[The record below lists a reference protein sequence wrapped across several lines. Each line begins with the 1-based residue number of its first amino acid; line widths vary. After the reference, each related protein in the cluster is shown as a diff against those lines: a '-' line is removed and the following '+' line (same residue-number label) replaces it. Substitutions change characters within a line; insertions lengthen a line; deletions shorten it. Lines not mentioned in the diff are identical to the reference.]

1 MYKARGSMTNE
12 LATKANDNESAT
24 DLDRVFDELGRQF
37 DETFGLRPWGTF
49 WTLGVPPNVPT
60 LRAARTD
67 VTDTGKAFKVVAEM
81 PGLPKD
87 AIEIHVK
94 GTSVEIRGEVTQAKN
109 EGTPEAYVHRERT
122 HVGYYRALELPE
134 PVLAQDAK
142 ATVVNGVLELELP
155 KQHPTVP
162 ETDVK
167 VPVQ

>member
-1 MYKARGSMTNE
+1 MTNE
-12 LATKANDNESAT
+12 LSTKASDRESAT
-24 DLDRVFDELGRQF
+24 DLDRVFDELGRRF

-49 WTLGVPPNVPT
+49 WTIETPQSVPT

-67 VTDTGKAFKVVAEM
+67 VTDTGKAFKVTAEV

-87 AIEIHVK
+87 ALEIHVK
-94 GTSVEIRGEVTQAKN
+94 GTSVEIRGEITQEKNGAKD
-109 EGTPEAYVHRERT
+109 EAYVHRERT
-122 HVGYYRALELPE
+122 HIGYYRALELPE

-162 ETDVK
+162 DTDVK

>member
-1 MYKARGSMTNE
+1 MTNE
-12 LATKANDNESAT
+12 LLTKTSDNESGI
-24 DLDRVFDELGRQF
+24 DLDRMFDELGRRF
-37 DETFGLRPWGTF
+37 DATFGLRPWTTF
-49 WTLGVPPNVPT
+49 WGTAPEVPT

-67 VTDTGKAFKVVAEM
+67 VTDTGTAFKIVAEV

-94 GTSVEIRGEVTQAKN
+94 GTSVEIRGELTADKTA
-109 EGTPEAYVHRERT
+109 GADAAYVHRERT
-122 HVGYYRALELPE
+122 HVGFYRALELPE

-162 ETDVK
+162 DSDVK

>member
-1 MYKARGSMTNE
+1 MTSE
-12 LATKANDNESAT
+12 LSTKASDHESAT
-24 DLDRVFDELGRQF
+24 DFDRVFDA
-37 DETFGLRPWGTF
+37 TFGLGPWGTF
-49 WTLGVPPNVPT
+49 WAAGTSPSVPM

-67 VTDTGKAFKVVAEM
+67 VTDTGTAFKIVAEV

-94 GTSVEIRGEVTQAKN
+94 GTTVEIRGEITQEKN
-109 EGTPEAYVHRERT
+109 GNAAEAFVHRERT
-122 HVGYYRALELPE
+122 HVGFYRALELPE

-142 ATVVNGVLELELP
+142 ATVVNGVLELQLP

-162 ETDVK
+162 DTDVK

>member
-1 MYKARGSMTNE
+1 MTNE
-12 LATKANDNESAT
+12 LATKANANESAT
-24 DLDRVFDELGRQF
+24 DLDRVFDELGRRF
-37 DETFGLRPWGTF
+37 DETFGFRPYGTW
-49 WTLGVPPNVPT
+49 WTIGATPAVPT

-67 VTDTGKAFKVVAEM
+67 VTDTGKAFKIVAEV

-87 AIEIHVK
+87 AIEVHVK
-94 GTSVEIRGEVTQAKN
+94 GSNVEIRGEFAAEKN
-109 EGTPEAYVHRERT
+109 GADEKAYVHRERT
-122 HVGYYRALELPE
+122 HVGYYRAFELPE

-162 ETDVK
+162 DTDVK

>member
-1 MYKARGSMTNE
+1 MTNE
-12 LATKANDNESAT
+12 LSTKATGNESAT
-24 DLDRVFDELGRQF
+24 DLDRVFDELGRRF
-37 DETFGLRPWGTF
+37 DETFGLQPWGTF
-49 WTLGVPPNVPT
+49 WTLGATPSVPT

-67 VTDTGKAFKVVAEM
+67 VTDTGKSFKIVADV
-81 PGLPKD
+81 PGLSKD

-94 GTSVEIRGEVTQAKN
+94 GASVEIRGELTQEKN
-109 EGTPEAYVHRERT
+109 GPDDTTYVHRERT

-142 ATVVNGVLELELP
+142 ASVVNGVLELDLP